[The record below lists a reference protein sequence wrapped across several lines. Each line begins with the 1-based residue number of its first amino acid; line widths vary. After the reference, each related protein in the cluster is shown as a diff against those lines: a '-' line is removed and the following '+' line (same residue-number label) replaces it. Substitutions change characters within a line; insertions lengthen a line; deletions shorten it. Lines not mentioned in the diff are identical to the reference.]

1 MIIERPLPYSKL
13 KLSVL
18 SQEFLRSLLII
29 VAKAAHRSD
38 ELTMLDRDVAF
49 HKAYTRAS
57 EALLGSLLNK
67 AFKPAG
73 KGESKERGRISSIAR
88 KAPRDIQ

>member
-1 MIIERPLPYSKL
+1 MFA
-13 KLSVL
+13 LSV
-18 SQEFLRSLLII
+18 Q
-29 VAKAAHRSD
+29 
-38 ELTMLDRDVAF
+38 LTILHKDVAF
-49 HKAYTRAS
+49 HNAYIRAS

-73 KGESKERGRISSIAR
+73 KGESKDRGRMSRAAR